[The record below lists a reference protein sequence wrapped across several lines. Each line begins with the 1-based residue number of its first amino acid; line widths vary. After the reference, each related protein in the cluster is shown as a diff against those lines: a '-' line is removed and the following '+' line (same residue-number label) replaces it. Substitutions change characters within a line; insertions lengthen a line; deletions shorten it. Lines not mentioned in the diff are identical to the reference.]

1 MKTSKLLVT
10 ALLLSVPFVAN
21 AAITFTST
29 ADGKTLAIP
38 AESFSSPA
46 AKEFLNSGKNTYLGN
61 ADAIK
66 AGKKTFQ
73 LYSCTACHGAH
84 GEGAV
89 GPNLTDDKWNYPK
102 NVNDQG
108 IFETIWG
115 GTAGGMGAKGVGLMQ
130 PDDPTQ
136 GLTPDE
142 VLKVVAFLRSNA
154 VGAAP
159 VKAAEPAKTDEG
171 TKPAETT
178 KTEAP
183 APTTATNTSA
193 AAKPA
198 STTTKKPKK
207 TKKVKKAAPSAA

>member
-1 MKTSKLLVT
+1 MKTSKLLAAV
-10 ALLLSVPFVAN
+10 LLSSVSFTAN

-38 AESFSSPA
+38 AESFNSPA
-46 AKEFLNSGKNTYLGN
+46 AKEFLSSGKNTYLGN

-102 NVNDQG
+102 NANDQG

-159 VKAAEPAKTDEG
+159 VKAAEPAKADEA
-171 TKPAETT
+171 TKASET
-178 KTEAP
+178 AN
-183 APTTATNTSA
+183 TAV
-193 AAKPA
+193 PA
-198 STTTKKPKK
+198 STTSTAEKPANTTTKKSKK
-207 TKKVKKAAPSAA
+207 TKKVKKAAPAA

>member
-1 MKTSKLLVT
+1 MKTPKLLT
-10 ALLLSVPFVAN
+10 AALLLSIPFIAN

-38 AESFSSPA
+38 AESFNSPA
-46 AKEFLNSGKNTYLGN
+46 AKEFLSSGRNTYLGN
-61 ADAIK
+61 PDAIK

-89 GPNLTDDKWNYPK
+89 GPNLIDDKWNYPK
-102 NVNDQG
+102 NANDQG

-115 GTAGGMGAKGVGLMQ
+115 GTAGGMGAKGLGLMQ
-130 PDDPTQ
+130 PEDPTQ

-142 VLKVVAFLRSNA
+142 ILKVVAFLRSNA

-159 VKAAEPAKTDEG
+159 VKTVEPAKLEEG
-171 TKPAETT
+171 TKPSEAA
-178 KTEAP
+178 KTEVP
-183 APTTATNTSA
+183 AATTSTVVKPTNSTS
-193 AAKPA
+193 
-198 STTTKKPKK
+198 TKKSKK
-207 TKKVKKAAPSAA
+207 TKKVKKPAKPV

>member
-1 MKTSKLLVT
+1 MKTSKLL
-10 ALLLSVPFVAN
+10 AAILLTSMPFIAN

-29 ADGKTLAIP
+29 ADGKTLVIP

-46 AKEFLNSGKNTYLGN
+46 AKEFLSSGKNTYLGN

-102 NVNDQG
+102 NANDQG

-154 VGAAP
+154 VGATP
-159 VKAAEPAKTDEG
+159 VKAAEPAKVEDG
-171 TKPAETT
+171 TKPSETA
-178 KTEAP
+178 KTESP
-183 APTTATNTSA
+183 AATTSTNAVVKPTNA
-193 AAKPA
+193 
-198 STTTKKPKK
+198 TTTKKAKK
-207 TKKVKKAAPSAA
+207 PKKVKKPAQPA